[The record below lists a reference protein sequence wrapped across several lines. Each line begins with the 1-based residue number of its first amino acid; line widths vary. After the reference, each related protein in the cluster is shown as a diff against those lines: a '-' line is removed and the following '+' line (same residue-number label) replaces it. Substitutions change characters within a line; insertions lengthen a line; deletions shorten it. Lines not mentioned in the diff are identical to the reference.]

1 MKHRTLP
8 LSLVIGAALTIPSL
22 AMAAPTETA
31 SVDMQ
36 DTATATTL
44 ETEVNNA
51 NNEAVLNQSNSFQ
64 ISETQTISRANTNN
78 PNQQLMAAEL
88 EAPISQQPMTTEI
101 EAPAD
106 ALQDQELQTTEM
118 TSQEAL
124 LDEAEDLP
132 EVSEE
137 DDQ

>member
-44 ETEVNNA
+44 ETEVSNA
-51 NNEAVLNQSNSFQ
+51 NNEAILNQSNSFQ
-64 ISETQTISRANTNN
+64 ISETQTISRANINN
-78 PNQQLMAAEL
+78 PNQQPMAAEL

-106 ALQDQELQTTEM
+106 VLQDQELQTTEM

>member
-22 AMAAPTETA
+22 AMAAPTETTP
-31 SVDMQ
+31 VDIQ
-36 DTATATTL
+36 DAATATTL
-44 ETEVNNA
+44 ETEASNA
-51 NNEAVLNQSNSFQ
+51 NNESVLNQSDSFQ

-78 PNQQLMAAEL
+78 PNQQ
-88 EAPISQQPMTTEI
+88 PMTTEL

-106 ALQDQELQTTEM
+106 ALQDQELQTTEV
-118 TSQEAL
+118 TSQDAL